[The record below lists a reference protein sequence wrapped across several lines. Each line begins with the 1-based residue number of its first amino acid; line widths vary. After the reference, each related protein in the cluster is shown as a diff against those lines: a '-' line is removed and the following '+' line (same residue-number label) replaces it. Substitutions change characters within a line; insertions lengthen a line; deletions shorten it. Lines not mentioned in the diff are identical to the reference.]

1 MDDIR
6 TRAQIPDNYKWD
18 MTAIFPSNKAW
29 EAEWGAVK
37 AELEGLSALAGTL
50 GEEESLLRALK
61 SMFGLSRRLEL
72 LFVYANCR
80 RDEDNGDSTY
90 QRLSDM
96 AMQLYQSFM
105 QAVAFIEPELLSLS
119 EDYITAAMAREDF
132 SDYRVY
138 LKGVLRQRPHT
149 LSRELETLM
158 ASTAE
163 MRRAPDNIYSMMCD
177 ADMTFPTI
185 KDAEGNDV
193 EITHGNFIPLLESA
207 DREVRKNAWE
217 GLMLTLGKWGNT
229 ISTTYSSSVKGDIFT
244 ARARKY
250 ADTLEAALYGNEIPR
265 SVCDNLIKAVH
276 GRFGA
281 MERYIRLRGRLLGL
295 ETVRPY
301 DMYTPIVG
309 DVDMGLPYEEAYAEV
324 VKSLSVMG
332 REYTDQLRAA
342 IDQRWIDVY
351 ENRGKTSGAYS
362 TGAYGVH
369 PYVLLNYQPT
379 LDNRMTIA
387 HEMGHAMHTWYSSGA
402 QPYPTSD
409 YSLFVAEVASTCN
422 EMLVMRDLLKTTTD
436 KRQRAYLLNHLL
448 EQFRTTVF
456 RQTQFAEFEMKAHAQ
471 AESGEPLTK
480 DSLCALYEDL
490 IRQYYPGMEVGDTV
504 RYEWMRIPHFYRAY
518 YVYQY
523 ATGFSAA
530 VALSGQI
537 LEKGPED
544 YIRFLKLGSS
554 VPPIEALKVAGVD
567 MSTPDPVNQA
577 LDFFEQVLAEFE
589 ALMV

>member
-18 MTAIFPSNKAW
+18 MTAIFPSNEAW

-50 GEEESLLRALK
+50 GEEESLLSALK

-105 QAVAFIEPELLSLS
+105 QAVAFLEPELLSLS

-163 MRRAPDNIYSMMCD
+163 MQRAPDNIYSMMCD

-185 KDAEGNDV
+185 KDAAGNDV

-217 GLMLTLGKWGNT
+217 GFMLTLGKWGNT

>member
-18 MTAIFPSNKAW
+18 MTAIFPSNEAW

-50 GEEESLLRALK
+50 GEEESLLSALK

-163 MRRAPDNIYSMMCD
+163 MQRAPDNIYSMMCD

-217 GLMLTLGKWGNT
+217 GFMLTLGKWGNT

>member
-6 TRAQIPDNYKWD
+6 IRAQIPDNYKWD
-18 MTAIFPSNKAW
+18 MTALFQSNEAW

-37 AELEGLSALAGTL
+37 AELEGLAALAGTL

-119 EDYITAAMAREDF
+119 EDHITAAMARDDF

-163 MRRAPDNIYSMMCD
+163 MQRAPDTIYSMMCD

-185 KDAEGNDV
+185 KDAAGNDV

-217 GLMLTLGKWGNT
+217 GFMLTLGKWGNT

>member
-6 TRAQIPDNYKWD
+6 TRSQIPDNYKWD
-18 MTAIFPSNKAW
+18 MTAIFPSTEAW

-50 GEEESLLRALK
+50 GEEESLLSALK

-119 EDYITAAMAREDF
+119 EDYITAAMARADF

-163 MRRAPDNIYSMMCD
+163 MQRAPDNIYSMMCD

-185 KDAEGNDV
+185 KDAAGNDV

-217 GLMLTLGKWGNT
+217 GFMLTLGKWGNT

>member
-6 TRAQIPDNYKWD
+6 IRAQIPDNYKWD
-18 MTAIFPSNKAW
+18 MTALFQSNEAW

-37 AELEGLSALAGTL
+37 AELEGLAALAGTL

-119 EDYITAAMAREDF
+119 EDHITAAMARDDF

-163 MRRAPDNIYSMMCD
+163 MQRAPDTIYSMMCD

-185 KDAEGNDV
+185 KDAAGNDV

-324 VKSLSVMG
+324 FKSLSVMG

>member
-1 MDDIR
+1 MDEIR

-18 MTAIFPSNKAW
+18 MTALFQSNEAW

-105 QAVAFIEPELLSLS
+105 RAVAFIEPELLSLS
-119 EDYITAAMAREDF
+119 EDYMTAAMARDDF

-456 RQTQFAEFEMKAHAQ
+456 RQTQFAEFEMKTHAQ